1 MSPKKTAGAGADRAS
16 AHEREQRVAAAQA
29 RRNAGFAKAKVGDD
43 LPVQLEEQEEDQK
56 QPTMFDMLVRH
67 KYVGIPLRIVQAR
80 LEAKRRRKEMEEAR
94 EAKRIWDMMM
104 LLEPGMR
111 VKLVHVGRVGGVK
124 YDGKIAT
131 VIADGVR
138 PRDRQRERER
148 ETVWQASGKG
158 LSGRKVEAFWKHAER

>member
-138 PRDRQRERER
+138 PRDRQIQRDR
-148 ETVWQASGKG
+148 
-158 LSGRKVEAFWKHAER
+158 